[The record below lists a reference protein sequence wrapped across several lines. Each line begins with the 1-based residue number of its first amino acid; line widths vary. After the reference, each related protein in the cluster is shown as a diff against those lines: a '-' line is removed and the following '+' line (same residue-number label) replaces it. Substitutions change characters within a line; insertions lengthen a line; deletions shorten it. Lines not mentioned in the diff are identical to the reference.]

1 MDAYHII
8 EKIEILRKERNWST
22 YKLAEESG
30 ITQSALFN
38 MRARGTMP
46 SVTTLACL
54 CDAFGISLSEFFSE
68 SDGGT
73 LSDGEKKLVGH
84 YRRLPYREK
93 QAVLKLVESLDNE
106 K

>member
-1 MDAYHII
+1 MEAYKIF
-8 EKIEILRKERNWST
+8 EKIEMLRKERNWST

-30 ITQSALFN
+30 VTPSALFN

-54 CDAFGISLSEFFSE
+54 CEAFGISLSEFFSE

-73 LSDGEKKLVGH
+73 LSDGEKKLVEH
-84 YRRLPYREK
+84 YRRLPYHEK
-93 QAVLKLVESLDNE
+93 QAVQKLVESLDDD